1 MLLSKAYSHFV
12 EASNEWHQQQNIK
25 MCCWAQQ
32 DDSSPC
38 IVRRIDEQQ
47 VEWQPV
53 LQQPAA
59 DFSNVELALE
69 CELHPDIKQF
79 YSQYYG
85 ANLAADHQRGK
96 LALLMVW
103 SAADLPRLQENIIGH
118 LIMKR
123 RLKQRETVFFAVTE
137 DDNIMLSVLNATGE
151 VYLESVGKDVQQKV
165 ADNLADFLNQLRP
178 APYSP
183 DFD

>member
-1 MLLSKAYSHFV
+1 MILSEAYTHFIKT
-12 EASNEWHQQQNIK
+12 SMDWHRQHNIE
-25 MCCWAQQ
+25 MCCWSAQE
-32 DDSSPC
+32 DRSPC
-38 IVRRIDEQQ
+38 VVRRKDEQQ

-53 LQQPAA
+53 IQQPAA

-69 CELHPDIKQF
+69 SELHPDIKQF

-85 ANLAADHQRGK
+85 ANLAANHQRGK

-103 SAADLPRLQENIIGH
+103 SADDLPRLQENIIGH
-118 LIMKR
+118 FLMKR

-137 DDNIMLSVLNATGE
+137 DDSMMLSILNASGE
-151 VYLESVGKDVQQKV
+151 VYLEAVGKDVQQKI
-165 ADNLADFLNQLRP
+165 ADNLADFIKQLSP
-178 APYSP
+178 AAYSP